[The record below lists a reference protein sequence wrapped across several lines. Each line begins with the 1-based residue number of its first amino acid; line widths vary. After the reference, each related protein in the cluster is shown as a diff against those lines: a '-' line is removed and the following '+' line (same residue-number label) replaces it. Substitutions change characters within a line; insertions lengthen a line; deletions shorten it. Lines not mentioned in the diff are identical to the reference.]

1 QDLEAPALVQ
11 ARRILEWIA
20 STRPAPRFP
29 EQQETYLEKLR
40 QYVQWRSKRQ
50 QWVRR
55 VQVALRVVL
64 CVYSVLPLLVYGATI
79 YQKNKADAQKKLADQ
94 RSWEIGAQG
103 AAALARFPGRE
114 REALGEAV
122 TAGEGGEVDSP
133 LVLRGLFEALVA
145 GRHCIQLRMPDANA

>member
-1 QDLEAPALVQ
+1 TVRNNPEAPDDPARGLVDLTHRVLLTSWELLARWLHDTTQQREFRSDVERYADRIARHPPARVQDLEAPALVQ

-64 CVYSVLPLLVYGATI
+64 CVYSVLLLLVYGAAI
-79 YQKNKADAQKKLADQ
+79 YQKKLADQ
-94 RSWEIGAQG
+94 RSWEIG
-103 AAALARFPGRE
+103 
-114 REALGEAV
+114 
-122 TAGEGGEVDSP
+122 
-133 LVLRGLFEALVA
+133 
-145 GRHCIQLRMPDANA
+145 